1 MQILLPIKQP
11 CDSVRVYQGALD
23 NAVMSGCCEAYLVS
37 LGVLLASAPDSRL
50 RQVVLVKILHLYL
63 NGLY

>member
-11 CDSVRVYQGALD
+11 GDSVRVYQGVLE

-50 RQVVLVKILHLYL
+50 QQVVLLKILYLYL
-63 NGLY
+63 YGLY